1 MKRRLTNLEVLLTV
15 TTSLF
20 AVCCVCLIVVSC
32 IGLKPEGA
40 AEPVQLTGQMV
51 ITAGAEFS
59 EELRNSS
66 SHLFKSLAFDV
77 QQLVSNAFGASELR
91 LLYRSFRVLYFR
103 PGSIAVTFDLEFN
116 QQIDLNAVKQQLGE
130 GLQQIEGGVL
140 VIDVDSI
147 QITEKP
153 SSTTPEPTSTTGH
166 ITTETMPITGHTT
179 PAATPT
185 AASCPP
191 DHSLCWDRS
200 TCVLTDV
207 LCDGVSDCPDA
218 SDENSSRCAT
228 TCDGQFV
235 LGGPNGTFRSSETET
250 YRNNSNCRW
259 IIRMD
264 GGLSV
269 QVNFHH
275 FETEEYSD
283 VLKLYEGVGPHK
295 QLAAEL
301 SGPSPPG
308 TVLLLN
314 NQVTVEFTS
323 DGVNDLSGFRA
334 SYVAVNTSSLS
345 NQEKLSC
352 SFDQGFCFWR
362 QLQDSFDTWIRTN
375 VPTFPPL
382 TGPNFDHT
390 FGNSSGFYIVTS
402 LSPGQWLKSF
412 VINSLP
418 LAPSSHPTCL
428 SFWYHMFGEDVYRLR
443 VLLRPSQPELTE
455 VVLFHK
461 EGNFGDNWNYA
472 QITLNL
478 STESTVVFEAQKEGG
493 NQNDIALDDISLRS
507 EGCGPA
513 PPEPTNVPLP
523 TTAAP
528 IPPDCGGP
536 FDLWEPNS
544 TFTSPNYPQSYG
556 DGAECLWTLHAEK
569 GQNIQ
574 LHFLDF
580 DVEATYD
587 VVEVRDGAG
596 LNSTLL
602 AVLSGSDG
610 PTRDLYSTDNQ
621 MTVWFYTDSGGFGR
635 GFRANFTSGVN
646 LGSQAPCAN
655 GQFQCQ
661 TGDCIH
667 GDRQCDG
674 VADCPDGYDEADC
687 VALQVNGSHRLH
699 FRLLHSLL
707 TVCADTWD
715 SELSDFTCQY
725 LGYRSGEESLQPV
738 LPQDAAFAVVTVSS
752 NGTLETQVR
761 ETCSSGEVISL
772 NCSNQPCGQRQVYNH
787 GDQSE
792 NSKEN
797 NGVPRVV
804 GGVNAEKGAWPWMVS
819 LHWRG
824 RHGCG
829 ASLIGR
835 DWLLTA
841 AHCVYGK
848 NTHLQYWSAVL
859 GLHAQSSMNS
869 QEVQIRQVD
878 RIIINKNYNRRTKE
892 ADIAMMHLQQ
902 PVNFTEW
909 VLPVCLASEDQ
920 HFPAGRRCF
929 IAGWGRDAE
938 GGSLPDILQEA
949 EVPLVDQDECQRLL
963 PEYTFTS
970 SMLCAGYPEGG
981 VDSCQGDSGGP
992 LMCLED
998 ARWTLIG
1005 VTSFGVG
1012 CGRPERPGAYA
1023 RVSAFTSWIAETRRS
1038 SFSDLD

>member
-40 AEPVQLTGQMV
+40 AQPVQLTGQMV
-51 ITAGAEFS
+51 ITAGAAFS

-66 SHLFKSLAFDV
+66 SHFFKSLAFDV
-77 QQLVSNAFGASELR
+77 QQLVSDAFGASELR

-116 QQIDLNAVKQQLGE
+116 QQIDLNEVKQQLGE
-130 GLQQIEGGVL
+130 GLQQIEDGAL

-147 QITEKP
+147 QITVKP
-153 SSTTPEPTSTTGH
+153 SSTTPQPTPTTGH

-334 SYVAVNTSSLS
+334 SYAAVNTSSLS

-556 DGAECLWTLHAEK
+556 DRAECLWTLHAEK

-610 PTRDLYSTDNQ
+610 PTHDLYSTDNQ

-772 NCSNQPCGQRQVYNH
+772 NCSNQPCGQRQVY
-787 GDQSE
+787 